1 MSNATKLIAFSFSHK
16 NTSLKERD
24 RLAFSTEDIAAFMAE
39 VRLQLGCEAAILS
52 TCNRSELYLFG
63 PAPKITW
70 TKVWQIIAATKFS
83 ADPNPLQPAQ
93 PPHIYE
99 GYAAALH
106 IFRVAASLESIALG
120 ENQILSQLKSA
131 HGLMLEQPFKCPT
144 LDRLFQFAL
153 RCGKEV
159 RTQTGLCAG
168 TVSIS
173 SVAVRLA
180 EKIFGSF
187 AQRQILI
194 IGAGETAEKAAAHFQ
209 GAGAEDFVVV
219 NRSEATGRALAEKFG
234 GTWRGLDEL
243 AISCVTADV
252 VLVATGANDFLLTAT
267 VFKDVMKK
275 RHHRSIFLIDIS
287 NPRNIDPVL
296 GKQSGVF
303 LYNMDDL
310 QSVVANNLDARRQEI
325 PAAEQLVA
333 HFVDEWELWSQTL
346 QVTPTIATLAR
357 YFDAIREQE
366 INRHGGQ
373 MSETERT
380 MLEDFS
386 RGLIKKLL
394 HHPIMYLRA
403 SVQENTFKTEDIRV
417 LRSLYKLQ
425 DFEEQLDE
433 N

>member
-1 MSNATKLIAFSFSHK
+1 MSTANKLIAFSFSHK

-24 RLAFSTEDIAAFMAE
+24 RLAFSAEDVAAFMAE
-39 VRLQLGCEAAILS
+39 VRLQLGSEAAVIS
-52 TCNRSELYLFG
+52 TCNRSELYFFG
-63 PAPKITW
+63 PAAALTW
-70 TKVWQIIAATKFS
+70 AKVWDAICAVKFG
-83 ADPNPLQPAQ
+83 AHDRPAPPSQ
-93 PPHIYE
+93 PPHTFE
-99 GYAAALH
+99 EHEAALH
-106 IFRVAASLESIALG
+106 LFRVAASLESIALG
-120 ENQILSQLKSA
+120 ENQILSQLKAA
-131 HGLMLEQPFKCPT
+131 HALMLEQPVKCPT

-159 RTQTGLCAG
+159 RTETGLCAG

-194 IGAGETAEKAAAHFQ
+194 IGAGETAEKAAGHFQ

-219 NRSEATGRALAEKFG
+219 NRSEAKGRALAEKFG
-234 GTWRGLDEL
+234 GTWRGLN
-243 AISCVTADV
+243 AIAQSCVTADV
-252 VLVATGANDFLLTAT
+252 VLVATGATDFLLTTAI
-267 VFKDVMKK
+267 FKDVMKK

-287 NPRNIDPVL
+287 NPRNIDPAL
-296 GKQSGVF
+296 AKQSGVF

-310 QSVVANNLDARRQEI
+310 QSVVADNLDARRQEI

-333 HFVDEWELWSQTL
+333 RFVEEWELWAQTL

-366 INRHGGQ
+366 LERHGGQ
-373 MSETERT
+373 MSETERV

-386 RGLIKKLL
+386 RGLVKKLL
-394 HHPIMYLRA
+394 HHPIMYLRS
-403 SVQENTFKTEDIRV
+403 SVQEKTFKTEDLRV

-425 DFEEQLDE
+425 DFEEQPDE

>member
-1 MSNATKLIAFSFSHK
+1 MSTANKLIAFSFSHK

-24 RLAFSTEDIAAFMAE
+24 RLAFSPEDVAAFMAE
-39 VRLQLGCEAAILS
+39 VRVQLASEAAVVS

-63 PAPKITW
+63 PESTLRWPT
-70 TKVWQIIAATKFS
+70 VWKIIASIKFGADATPS
-83 ADPNPLQPAQ
+83 QPAQ
-93 PPHIYE
+93 PPQTFE
-99 GYAAALH
+99 GAMAARHL
-106 IFRVAASLESIALG
+106 FRVASSLESIALG

-131 HGLMLEQPFKCPT
+131 HGLMLEQPLKCPT

-187 AQRQILI
+187 NQRQVLI
-194 IGAGETAEKAAAHFQ
+194 IGAGETAEKAASHFR
-209 GAGAEDFVVV
+209 GAGADNFVVV
-219 NRSEATGRALAEKFG
+219 NRSEAKGRALAEKFG
-234 GTWRGLDEL
+234 GTWRGLDH
-243 AISCVTADV
+243 ISQACVSADV
-252 VLVATGANDFLLTAT
+252 VLVATGATDFLLTVP

-296 GKQSGVF
+296 AKQSGVF

-310 QSVVANNLDARRQEI
+310 QSVVADNLDARRQEI
-325 PAAEQLVA
+325 PAAEQLVS
-333 HFVDEWELWSQTL
+333 HFVDEWELWSQSL

-366 INRHGGQ
+366 LERHGGQ
-373 MSETERT
+373 MSEMERN
-380 MLEDFS
+380 MLEEFS
-386 RGLIKKLL
+386 RGLVKKLL
-394 HHPIMYLRA
+394 HHPIMYLRS
-403 SVQENTFKTEDIRV
+403 SVQENTFKTEDLRV